1 MGRHFGAKI
10 EEKQDDSPKLSPHF
24 FHKVISSREVMPSGA
39 NEQENGIA
47 ATAKVYFLVK
57 FLREHLLPQIIYE
70 HTAKVWIQRSAYRY
84 HFF

>member
-47 ATAKVYFLVK
+47 ATAKVYFSPKEGSSV
-57 FLREHLLPQIIYE
+57 RI
-70 HTAKVWIQRSAYRY
+70 RSNSESV
-84 HFF
+84 HDIS